1 MLRWHVFILTQW
13 YNSLIMI
20 KNYFKIAFRNIL
32 KSKAQATIN
41 IIGLSVGMAVAML
54 IGLWVWDELYFD
66 RYYDNYDRIAMVKQN
81 VTNNG
86 EVQTW
91 ESVPYPLANELRKN
105 YGSDFKHVVM
115 AAGMGDHT
123 LTYGDKKLIKNGVY
137 FEPGVTDMLT
147 LHMLKGSRQGLND
160 PASVMLSAS
169 TAKAYFANID
179 PINKVMKLSDNYS
192 VRVTGVYEDL
202 PHNNTFGDLNFIAP
216 WDLYFNNVDWIKTA
230 PDPWRPNQFLL
241 FVQLADHANVKQ
253 VSAKIKDAKLKNLN
267 SKLART
273 KPALFL
279 QPMSQ
284 WHLYSQYKNG
294 VNVGGK
300 IKYVWMFGLVGLFVL
315 LLACINFVNLSTA
328 RSEKRAKEVG
338 IRKAI
343 GSLRLQLIYQ
353 FLTESV
359 LITTFSFVVCVILV
373 QLILPYFNNIAEKKI
388 ELHWNSVAFWCL
400 LFCFSIFTGL
410 IAGSYPALYLS
421 SFKPVQ
427 VLKGTFKAGK
437 RAAVPRK
444 VLLVVQFTVSVVLII
459 STLVV
464 FRQIEFAKNRPMGYN
479 YNNLVAVNINTNQV
493 HRHFDA
499 VKQEM
504 MNAGIVTN
512 VAEAGASPTRI
523 YSTSSGIE
531 WKGKDPAMNIDFPNM
546 SVSYDFGKTIDW
558 KFKDGRDFS
567 KAYSTD
573 STGVIINE
581 TAANFMQMKNPVGS
595 FITWDG
601 TPLKVIGVVND
612 ILSQSPYEPVKPS
625 IFYLSNDPGSVMLL
639 KVNPKVSASAALQK
653 VESILKKYNPDQL
666 FSYQFV
672 DEQYAQKFSDE
683 VRIAKL
689 AGFFAAL
696 AIFISCLG
704 VFGLAS
710 FLAEQRIKE
719 IGIRKVL
726 GASTLN
732 CWQLL
737 SKDFMVLVTI
747 SLLIAAPLGWMMMNK
762 WLQNYQY
769 RTNLSWSIFAIA
781 GVGVLLITL
790 ATVSYQAIKAA
801 VENPVKSLRAD

>member
-1 MLRWHVFILTQW
+1 
-13 YNSLIMI
+13 MI

-32 KSKAQATIN
+32 RSKAQAAIN

-54 IGLWVWDELYFD
+54 IGLWVWDELFFD
-66 RYYDNYDRIAMVKQN
+66 RYYNNYDRIAMVKQN

-105 YGSDFKHVVM
+105 YGSDFKRVVM
-115 AAGMGDHT
+115 ATGMGDHT
-123 LTYGDKKLIKNGVY
+123 LTYGDKKLIKNGIY

-147 LHMLKGSRQGLND
+147 LHILKGTRQGLKD

-169 TAKAYFANID
+169 TAKAYFGNAD
-179 PINKVMKLSDNYS
+179 PINKVMKLSDNYN

-216 WDLYFNNVDWIKTA
+216 WDLYFNNVEWIKTA

-241 FVQLADHANVKQ
+241 FVQLADHADAKQ
-253 VSAKIKDAKLKNLN
+253 VSVKIKDAKLRNLN
-267 SKLART
+267 PQLART

-279 QPMSQ
+279 EPMSQ
-284 WHLYSQYKNG
+284 WHLRSQYING

-343 GSLRLQLIYQ
+343 GSLRLQLVYQ

-359 LITTFSFVVCVILV
+359 LTTTFSFVVCVIVV
-373 QLILPYFNNIAEKKI
+373 QLILPYFNSIAEKKI
-388 ELHWNSVAFWCL
+388 ELHWNNVAFWCL
-400 LFCFSIFTGL
+400 LFGFSIFTGL
-410 IAGSYPALYLS
+410 VAGSYPALYLS
-421 SFKPVQ
+421 SFKPVD

-459 STLVV
+459 GTLVV
-464 FRQIEFAKNRPMGYN
+464 FRQIEFAKNRPIGYN

-493 HRHFDA
+493 HGHLDA
-499 VKQEM
+499 VKQELT
-504 MNAGIVTN
+504 NAGIVTS

-531 WKGKDPAMNIDFPNM
+531 WQGKDPAMNIDFPNM
-546 SVSYDFGKTIDW
+546 SVSYDFGKTIGW
-558 KFKDGRDFS
+558 NFKEGRDFS

-573 STGVIINE
+573 STGIIINE

-601 TPLKVIGVVND
+601 TPLKVIGVVHD
-612 ILSQSPYEPVKPS
+612 ILSQSPYDPVKPS
-625 IFYLSNDPGSVMLL
+625 IFYLSNDPGSVVLL
-639 KVNPKVSASAALQK
+639 KLNPMVSASAALQK
-653 VESILKKYNPDQL
+653 IESILKQYNPDQP

-747 SLLIAAPLGWMMMNK
+747 SLLIAAPLGWMVMNK

-769 RTNLSWSIFAIA
+769 RTNLSWTVFAIA
-781 GVGVLLITL
+781 GIGVLLITL
-790 ATVSYQAIKAA
+790 ATVSFQAIKAA
-801 VENPVKSLRAD
+801 IENPVKSLRAD